1 MKKMAVTAL
10 CFLAV
15 AILWLSCFRSEAGQ
29 FGSPAGG
36 DFTWKLAAAST
47 ESVGPGTPN
56 SHSVSPPITAS
67 DMTTPASLTQPD
79 VNGPQLP
86 VKSSGRFDHLVADT
100 SSVEAMA
107 PPKSDT
113 ADASA
118 ARTR

>member
-15 AILWLSCFRSEAGQ
+15 AVLWLSCFRSEAGQ

-47 ESVGPGTPN
+47 ESVGPGTPR
-56 SHSVSPPITAS
+56 SDSVSPPITAS
-67 DMTTPASLTQPD
+67 DITTPASLTQPD

-86 VKSSGRFDHLVADT
+86 FKSSGRFDHLVADT